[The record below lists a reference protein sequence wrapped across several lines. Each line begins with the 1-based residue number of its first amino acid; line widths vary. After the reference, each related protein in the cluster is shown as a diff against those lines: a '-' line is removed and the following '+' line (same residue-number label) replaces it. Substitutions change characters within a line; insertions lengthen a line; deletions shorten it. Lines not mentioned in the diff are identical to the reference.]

1 MEEFKRKLKKSQN
14 GSKKVNLFLLA
25 VVVVLLIIGVSQIS
39 IDKDS
44 WANFDGMN
52 SGDYYKQEIY
62 FLEGP
67 FAVYEE
73 EGKVTEKFYAAITTE
88 DMYIL
93 VKTGVNTDL
102 PVYGVDV
109 TEENFETVEPVT
121 IYGYSEELEPEL
133 VNFLL
138 EFYNEGL
145 EEEFFTK
152 SNYIQYFGNCCIDTT
167 TLPGTTGA
175 VCIMFAV
182 ILIISIIILQVSGRK
197 NNKNVDEQLKQLEEE
212 GKLEIIKNE
221 YEKYTVEKYKK
232 VGIEITENYII
243 SYTPTFEIIEIAD
256 VVNAYSTNIKDRTY
270 QPVKNIALET
280 KDNKKYYIGISPIY
294 QKNKE
299 FDEVLEKIKS
309 RVKQGGR

>member
-1 MEEFKRKLKKSQN
+1 MEEFKKKLKRTQTANKN
-14 GSKKVNLFLLA
+14 ANLFLL
-25 VVVVLLIIGVSQIS
+25 VVAVVLLIIGVSKIS

-44 WANFDGMN
+44 WKNFDGMS
-52 SGDYYKQEIY
+52 SGEYFKQEIY
-62 FLEGP
+62 CLEGP

-73 EGKVTEKFYAAITTE
+73 DGKVTEKFYTAITTD

-109 TEENFETVEPVT
+109 TEENFETIEPVK
-121 IYGYSEELEPEL
+121 IYGYSEEFESEL

-152 SNYIQYFGNCCIDTT
+152 SNYMQYFGNYCLDTT
-167 TLPGTTGA
+167 RLPETTGI
-175 VCIMFAV
+175 VCIIGAV
-182 ILIISIIILQVSGRK
+182 ILAITMIILQRSNRK
-197 NNKNVDEQLKQLEEE
+197 NDKNIDEKLKELEEN
-212 GKLEIIKNE
+212 GNLEILKNE

-232 VGIEITENYII
+232 VGIDITENYLI
-243 SYTPTFEIIEIAD
+243 SYSPSLEIVAFTD

-270 QPVKNIALET
+270 QPLKNIALET
-280 KDNKKYYIGISPIY
+280 RDNKKYYVGISPIY
-294 QKNKE
+294 RKNRE
-299 FDEVLEKIKS
+299 FDVVLEKVKS
-309 RVKQGGR
+309 KIKQGGI